1 MHHPKSFRQKC
12 LGQEP
17 LEVAACGLLY
27 SWCYYYIDYSG
38 ESSAQISPTSSSCL
52 VQLMPFIIII
62 RADWALKPKNKNEHS
77 IKLSSSTTT
86 TLGAKRNAGF

>member
-12 LGQEP
+12 LGQER

-27 SWCYYYIDYSG
+27 SWCYYIDYSG

-86 TLGAKRNAGF
+86 TLGAKRNTVF

>member
-1 MHHPKSFRQKC
+1 MHPKSFRQKC